1 MCGVMAWSA
10 RPVGT
15 LAARERIDAPVPR
28 SEARRASAAPASAP
42 ASASVPAPA
51 SESVPVPTS
60 QSAPAPAAARAPQAV
75 WTMQASGVTVRL
87 RGVSAVSARVA
98 WASGADG
105 TILRTLDGGA
115 TWQRRPV
122 PGAEALDFRDIDAF
136 DERIAYALS
145 IGPGDAS
152 RIYKTIDG
160 GASWQPPFVNTD
172 PKAFLDAMAFWSPER
187 GVAISDAVDGG
198 HVILQTRDGGRA
210 WARVPSSG
218 LPPALPGEGAFAAS
232 GTNVATWGRDHVWI
246 ATNAP
251 GADPVAGTSRV
262 LRSSD
267 GGRTWA
273 VSTTPLPAGP
283 SAGIF
288 SIAFRDAR
296 HGVIVG
302 GDYKKEGEAVDN
314 AAVTTDGGATW
325 TLVRRAQGLSGFRSV
340 VAWLPR
346 AASASPSSASARPA
360 SSGSGNSRSGSP
372 GSASAGSGIAGSG
385 NSGSS
390 SARSS
395 SAASG
400 AASASAGT
408 GSSSW
413 LAVGPSGAD
422 ESTDDGRTWHPLSV
436 NGPGFHAFSLSR
448 DGAAGWAVGE
458 QGRVARVSPP
468 SHVPNAP
475 R

>member
-1 MCGVMAWSA
+1 M
-10 RPVGT
+10 
-15 LAARERIDAPVPR
+15 
-28 SEARRASAAPASAP
+28 
-42 ASASVPAPA
+42 
-51 SESVPVPTS
+51 
-60 QSAPAPAAARAPQAV
+60 QS
-75 WTMQASGVTVRL
+75 SGVSVRL

-122 PGAEALDFRDIDAF
+122 PGAETLDFRDIDAF
-136 DERIAYALS
+136 DERVAYALS

-152 RIYKTIDG
+152 RIYKTLDG

-187 GVAISDAVDGG
+187 GVAISDAVDGA
-198 HVILQTRDGGRA
+198 HVILQTSDGGRA
-210 WARVPSSG
+210 WTRLSSSA

-251 GADPVAGTSRV
+251 GADPGAAPAPAAASVAASANAAGSPAGASLAGTSRV

-314 AAVTTDGGATW
+314 VAVTTDGGATW
-325 TLVRRAQGLSGFRSV
+325 TLVRGAQGLSGFRSV
-340 VAWLPR
+340 VAYLPR
-346 AASASPSSASARPA
+346 ASSGNLGSARPGTASSRSGSSGSLSAGAASAASAS
-360 SSGSGNSRSGSP
+360 
-372 GSASAGSGIAGSG
+372 AG
-385 NSGSS
+385 
-390 SARSS
+390 
-395 SAASG
+395 
-400 AASASAGT
+400 SASAGT

-422 ESTDDGRTWHPLSV
+422 ESTDDGRSWHPLSV

-448 DGAAGWAVGE
+448 DGTAGWAVGE
-458 QGRVARVSPP
+458 QGRLARFSPA
-468 SHVPNAP
+468 SHSVNPP